1 MILFKFATR
10 SRPDKFKATIKNIAK
25 HATQPYHVRI
35 TADADDNTMF
45 NYAMMQWI
53 GARPELSIRYG
64 TKVNKIEA
72 VNRDMDITPDWDI
85 VVAMS
90 DDMEFTVKGFDEQ
103 IIAAFDGN
111 YDQLVHFPDG
121 YVNEKLVTL
130 PIMGRLYYERFHYIY
145 HPTYKSLFCDNEQH
159 DVAISLGKYKYV
171 NSHIY
176 KHQHAAWI
184 GGPIDELLKETQA
197 FYTEDEINYLRR
209 KRFGFPKE
217 NVYL

>member
-10 SRPDKFKATIKNIAK
+10 SRPDKFKATIDNIAK

-53 GARPELSIRYG
+53 GKRPELSIRYG

-90 DDMEFTVKGFDEQ
+90 DDMEFIVKGFDEQ
-103 IIAAFDGN
+103 IIAAFAGN

-145 HPTYKSLFCDNEQH
+145 HTDYKSLWADNEQTI
-159 DVAISLGKYKYV
+159 VAQTLGKYKYV
-171 NSHIY
+171 DAKIY
-176 KHQHAAWI
+176 KHQHPAWT
-184 GGPIDELLKETQA
+184 GGAVDALLKETQN
-197 FYTEDEINYLRR
+197 FYHEDEITYHRR
-209 KRFGFPKE
+209 KFRGFPKE
-217 NVYL
+217 SVN